1 MKGGLPTPLE
11 SQRTPLV
18 FSGGAEQR
26 RGNVHGRD
34 APFSFPP
41 FLVVVRALLLLLLIL
56 LLLLL
61 LLLQQQLLLLLLLL
75 RGSATGFGRVEG
87 AQ

>member
-41 FLVVVRALLLLLLIL
+41 FLVVVRALLLLI